1 MKQGPPGAEKL
12 DRNCSPMAIF
22 LRQFRWWVGWTERI
36 RRTARARETGKMKGY
51 KMKKISNTTKAST
64 DDIYCVSAAD
74 VADKIIDHMRRGLV
88 PLLFCS
94 SSLAQVAAGPMMR
107 TRLRRELD

>member
-1 MKQGPPGAEKL
+1 
-12 DRNCSPMAIF
+12 
-22 LRQFRWWVGWTERI
+22 
-36 RRTARARETGKMKGY
+36 MKGY